1 MGGDGG
7 SIPRRDDLVKSKK
20 KQEVANREAANMA
33 LWKHCSL
40 TQDPLRQPV
49 VSCLLG
55 RLYNKES
62 VINKLLTKTKGDGFS
77 DHIKKLRDVKE
88 LRLSVTTNGTTTLDP
103 QLFYCPVTGLEMSGI
118 YPFVYLWGCGCVFSK
133 KALTEVS
140 SNLCM
145 LCGTPFI
152 RDDVI
157 LINPQ
162 TEEEIEAAKT
172 RLANYQTKPKARKRS
187 STNNVPEQSDSTE
200 GCSNIPTKKLAVEN
214 ESSESNKRTESSSE
228 SKKSTTDIQPE
239 AETSVPNKSIQED
252 PNVSSVYK
260 SLFNTCEEAKRQ
272 PKPHWVTFNPL
283 YFR

>member
-7 SIPRRDDLVKSKK
+7 SIPRRDDLVKPKK
-20 KQEVANREAANMA
+20 KQEVAEREAANMA
-33 LWKHCSL
+33 LWKHCAL

-49 VSCLLG
+49 VSCILG

-62 VINKLLTKTKGDGFS
+62 IINKLLSKSSGDGFS

-88 LRLSVTTNGTTTLDP
+88 LRLTSTSCSDSQETP
-103 QLFYCPVTGLEMSGI
+103 LFYCPVTGLEMSGV
-118 YPFVYLWGCGCVFSK
+118 YPFVFLWSCGCVFSK

-145 LCGTPFI
+145 TCGTSFSA
-152 RDDVI
+152 DDII

-162 TEEEIEAAKT
+162 TKSEIEAAQTRLISFQTASKT
-172 RLANYQTKPKARKRS
+172 RKRTSANRVTEQPDLADE
-187 STNNVPEQSDSTE
+187 NNVP
-200 GCSNIPTKKLAVEN
+200 C
-214 ESSESNKRTESSSE
+214 KRTVVQDKTIEGKIKPETSE
-228 SKKSTTDIQPE
+228 LEKPATDSQLQPE
-239 AETSVPNKSIQED
+239 KSSTSRSIQED
-252 PNVSSVYK
+252 PNLSSAYK
-260 SLFNTCEEAKRQ
+260 SLFNTCEQAKRQ

>member
-7 SIPRRDDLVKSKK
+7 SIPRRDDLVKPKK
-20 KQEVANREAANMA
+20 KQEVAEREAANMA
-33 LWKHCSL
+33 LWKHCAL

-62 VINKLLTKTKGDGFS
+62 IINKLLSKSNGDGFS

-88 LRLSVTTNGTTTLDP
+88 LRLSSTSSDNQEP
-103 QLFYCPVTGLEMSGI
+103 QIFYCPVTGLEMSGI
-118 YPFVYLWGCGCVFSK
+118 YPFVYLWSCGCVFSR

-145 LCGTPFI
+145 LCGTSFSS
-152 RDDVI
+152 DDII

-162 TEEEIEAAKT
+162 TKDEIEVAKR
-172 RLANYQTKPKARKRS
+172 RLINFQTASKTRKRS
-187 STNNVPEQSDSTE
+187 SANRVSEQSDLIDE
-200 GCSNIPTKKLAVEN
+200 NNIPNKKTLVQDKTLEV
-214 ESSESNKRTESSSE
+214 
-228 SKKSTTDIQPE
+228 TDPQPQQ
-239 AETSVPNKSIQED
+239 ETSGTSRSIQED
-252 PNVSSVYK
+252 PNLSSAYK
-260 SLFNTCEEAKRQ
+260 SLFNTCEQAKRQ
-272 PKPHWVTFNPL
+272 PKSHWVTFNPL

>member
-7 SIPRRDDLVKSKK
+7 SIPRRDDLVKPKK
-20 KQEVANREAANMA
+20 KQEVAEREAANMA
-33 LWKHCSL
+33 LWKHCAL

-62 VINKLLTKTKGDGFS
+62 IINKLLSKSNGDGFS

-88 LRLSVTTNGTTTLDP
+88 LRLSSTSSDNQEP
-103 QLFYCPVTGLEMSGI
+103 QIFYCPVTGLEMSGI
-118 YPFVYLWGCGCVFSK
+118 YPFVYLWSCGCVFSR

-145 LCGTPFI
+145 LCGTSFSS
-152 RDDVI
+152 DDII

-162 TEEEIEAAKT
+162 TKDEIEVAKRRLINFQTASKT
-172 RLANYQTKPKARKRS
+172 RKRPSANRVS
-187 STNNVPEQSDSTE
+187 EQSDLIDE
-200 GCSNIPTKKLAVEN
+200 NNIPNKKTLVQDKTLEGKKKS
-214 ESSESNKRTESSSE
+214 ETSSELEKPV
-228 SKKSTTDIQPE
+228 TDPQPQQ
-239 AETSVPNKSIQED
+239 ETSGTSRSIQED
-252 PNVSSVYK
+252 PNLSSAYK
-260 SLFNTCEEAKRQ
+260 SLFNTCEQAKRQ
-272 PKPHWVTFNPL
+272 PKSHWVTFNPL

>member
-55 RLYNKES
+55 
-62 VINKLLTKTKGDGFS
+62 
-77 DHIKKLRDVKE
+77 RDVKE

-145 LCGTPFI
+145 LVG
-152 RDDVI
+152 DYHLDLV
-157 LINPQ
+157 
-162 TEEEIEAAKT
+162 
-172 RLANYQTKPKARKRS
+172 
-187 STNNVPEQSDSTE
+187 V
-200 GCSNIPTKKLAVEN
+200 
-214 ESSESNKRTESSSE
+214 
-228 SKKSTTDIQPE
+228 
-239 AETSVPNKSIQED
+239 
-252 PNVSSVYK
+252 
-260 SLFNTCEEAKRQ
+260 
-272 PKPHWVTFNPL
+272 
-283 YFR
+283 